1 MRWMVVFIAGVM
13 SLIGGSIMIGL
24 DGLSAENDAPMVRA
38 ESGCAHALASPQVF
52 DHTPVSLDER
62 GCMATGAVFE
72 VRAKPVPGGLGT
84 QYAQAID
91 SLNRQT
97 SIFGEPTVRQR
108 ALWSMGWVA
117 FRSGDFQSARGVFR
131 YLEREAPFGR
141 QAPAAIYWA
150 ARAAGELGDQV
161 AYRSELTAL
170 IKRFP
175 VDYYSTQAMARLEE
189 IPDEGFE
196 VPAARLSEAPLGT
209 RAVLARALIDV
220 GARAEASRVLNM
232 ALLEE
237 RDAMS
242 PAEYAALRAV
252 AVELG
257 SRYFETRFRW
267 EATKRYPETNSTTV
281 RSLSMMFPWDYVRV
295 VQRAA
300 QRKRVDS
307 TLAIGLAR
315 QESAFNPR
323 ALSRAGAQGLMQL
336 MPQTASDLVGRGGE
350 AVPELDIYNPE
361 LNADLGTTYVRQLL
375 ALYDGEVERALAAYN
390 AGPGAVARWNRR
402 LGEVPAD
409 VFVEEIPYHETRN
422 YVRAVLSWQ
431 RKYEYL
437 QAARVLLLDQEKR
450 AAVKDLS
457 ALRQG

>member
-1 MRWMVVFIAGVM
+1 
-13 SLIGGSIMIGL
+13 
-24 DGLSAENDAPMVRA
+24 
-38 ESGCAHALASPQVF
+38 
-52 DHTPVSLDER
+52 
-62 GCMATGAVFE
+62 
-72 VRAKPVPGGLGT
+72 
-84 QYAQAID
+84 
-91 SLNRQT
+91 
-97 SIFGEPTVRQR
+97 
-108 ALWSMGWVA
+108 
-117 FRSGDFQSARGVFR
+117 
-131 YLEREAPFGR
+131 
-141 QAPAAIYWA
+141 
-150 ARAAGELGDQV
+150 
-161 AYRSELTAL
+161 
-170 IKRFP
+170 
-175 VDYYSTQAMARLEE
+175 
-189 IPDEGFE
+189 
-196 VPAARLSEAPLGT
+196 
-209 RAVLARALIDV
+209 
-220 GARAEASRVLNM
+220 
-232 ALLEE
+232 
-237 RDAMS
+237 MS
-242 PAEYAALRAV
+242 PAEYAALRSV
-252 AVELG
+252 AVDLG

-281 RSLSMMFPWDYVRV
+281 RSLNMMFPWDYVRV

-361 LNADLGTTYVRQLL
+361 LNAELGTTYVRQLL
-375 ALYDGEVERALAAYN
+375 ALYDGDVERALAAYN

-402 LGEVPAD
+402 LGEVPSD

-437 QAARVLLLDQEKR
+437 QAARVRLLDQEKR

-457 ALRQG
+457 ALRKG